1 VVLPFERVFRQQ
13 EIMSMLELSC
23 EEDDSKTNTNV
34 QSKEHAYLTKSTSDN
49 ESAIVDTR
57 DPSELIR
64 EIFSR
69 LVTDGLEPNAA
80 AAKAIQMVAEQKKNA
95 TNTPSFDAGPLDDIS
110 WKAMENTEAQTTEQV
125 ASRLVSWND
134 SGKAA
139 LHSVVTTAQKYLE
152 NASREPWTPRF
163 RNFKLSNK
171 VVDRITRVEGGLEL
185 VCSLG
190 LYIYPT
196 ETDFFV
202 CIPLSTDLDQMK
214 EAMSTLLSTFSQE

>member
-1 VVLPFERVFRQQ
+1 
-13 EIMSMLELSC
+13 MLELSC
-23 EEDDSKTNTNV
+23 EEDDTRTNTNG
-34 QSKEHAYLTKSTSDN
+34 QSKEHAYLTKSNS
-49 ESAIVDTR
+49 ESEAAIGGTR
-57 DPSELIR
+57 DPSEMIR

-80 AAKAIQMVAEQKKNA
+80 AANAIQIVAEQKKNA
-95 TNTPSFDAGPLDDIS
+95 TKTPSFDAGPLNDIA
-110 WKAMENTEAQTTEQV
+110 WKAMENTEALTMEQV
-125 ASRLVSWND
+125 ASCLVSWND
-134 SGKAA
+134 SGKATM
-139 LHSVVTTAQKYLE
+139 HSVVTTAQKYLE
-152 NASREPWTPRF
+152 NASREPCTPRF

-171 VVDRITRVEGGLEL
+171 VVDRITRVEGALEL

-214 EAMSTLLSTFSQE
+214 QALSNLLSTFSQE